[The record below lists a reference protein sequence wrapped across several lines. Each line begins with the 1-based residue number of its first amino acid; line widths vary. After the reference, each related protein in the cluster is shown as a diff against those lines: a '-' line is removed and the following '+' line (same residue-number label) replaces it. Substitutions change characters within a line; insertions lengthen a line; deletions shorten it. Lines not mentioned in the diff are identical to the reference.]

1 MKQLEVIQDE
11 QYEWSRR
18 NFGPQD
24 AVLPLLGVAEE
35 VGELCHAVLKQRQGI
50 RVNEDHLAMEKD
62 AIGDIVIFLMDYCNR
77 RGFNLLELIN
87 AAWDLVSARDWTGG
101 AQRADG
107 TWVYSSPTAAKEAGP
122 SGRLDGPPRQ
132 CGCDG
137 VMECAPD
144 WKPSAPLRTVLA
156 GE

>member
-1 MKQLEVIQDE
+1 MKQLEVLQDE

-62 AIGDIVIFLMDYCNR
+62 AIGDIVIYLMDYCNR
-77 RGFNLLELIN
+77 RGYNLLELVN
-87 AAWDLVSARDWTGG
+87 AAWDIVSARDWTTST
-101 AQRADG
+101 QRADG
-107 TWVYSSPTAAKEAGP
+107 TWVLVNPTEKGGADGRVGCASGQCQCDCDVEGTSRGFASRVLSPEIAG
-122 SGRLDGPPRQ
+122 
-132 CGCDG
+132 
-137 VMECAPD
+137 V
-144 WKPSAPLRTVLA
+144 
-156 GE
+156 